1 MGKVIKLPQKRIY
14 KPDVSRKIK
23 GAIENGEF
31 TLRDLELARKI
42 NQQLAPFRRR

>member
-23 GAIENGEF
+23 DGLENGDF
-31 TLRDLELARKI
+31 TMADLELARKVRNLI
-42 NQQLAPFRRR
+42 NSKI

>member
-14 KPDVSRKIK
+14 KPDASRKIK
-23 GAIENGEF
+23 DAIENGEF

-42 NQQLAPFRRR
+42 NQQLAPFRK

>member
-23 GAIENGEF
+23 DAIESGEF
-31 TLRDLELARKI
+31 TLSDLELARKVRQAI
-42 NQQLAPFRRR
+42 LRFSR